1 MTKIQITN
9 QDILYQDINH
19 SLSYT
24 LKQVCYFCFDKHKKC
39 VMTLITLLIII
50 GIAPSIDGIFIQHLT
65 DLIENYSDERAN
77 QLFSGVFKWAIIY
90 VLWWESLNM
99 LWRFYDFVYLKT
111 MPKIKI
117 QVVEEFFEY
126 VSHHSH
132 EFFQNNLAGDITNRI
147 TEASRSF
154 EMVFHLFSEKILRRF
169 AVVIFAVFTMYN
181 VNHII
186 AGIFSVWVIIFVGM
200 SLFFA
205 RRVNH
210 YSSIYGK
217 KKARVAGKIVD
228 AIANISSV
236 RMFTSYQHER
246 KYMQN
251 HLVNAK
257 RSDQNL
263 QWFVLKLSYALGVS
277 CTALIFCML
286 YYILKLRSQL
296 LISIGDCVL
305 IISLAIAVIQDVWD
319 LTEEFGELFEQVG
332 IFSQSLSLF
341 YDQDIVDKKGAKE
354 LVVKKPII
362 EFKNVTFEYQNNN
375 NIFKNLSVTIDN
387 FQKVGLVGFSGSGKT
402 TFTNLIT
409 RLYEIEKGKILIDGQ
424 DIKEVTQKSLRRNIT
439 IIPQEPI
446 LFHRSI
452 MENIRYGN
460 FNATDKEVYEAAKK
474 AYIHSFIMKLPEGYN
489 TNCGERGSRLSGGQR
504 QRIMIARAI
513 LRGAPILI
521 FDEVTSALDS
531 HTEKLIHKSLV
542 NLMKDKIVLVIAH
555 KLSTLYDMDRI
566 LVFDNG
572 HIVEDGTHKELK
584 KSGKLYQEL
593 WQSQVQGILAG

>member
-1 MTKIQITN
+1 MQITN
-9 QDILYQDINH
+9 QDILHQELNH

-24 LKQVCYFCFDKHKKC
+24 LKQVCYFCFNKHKRY
-39 VMTLITLLIII
+39 VITLITLLIII
-50 GIAPSIDGIFIQHLT
+50 GMAPSIDGIFIQHLT
-65 DLIENYSDERAN
+65 DLIESYNDETAN
-77 QLFSGVFKWAIIY
+77 QLFSGVFKWAVIY
-90 VLWWESLNM
+90 VIWWESLNM
-99 LWRFYDFVYLKT
+99 LWRLYDYIYLKAV
-111 MPKIKI
+111 PKIKI
-117 QVVEEFFEY
+117 QVVEDFFEY
-126 VSHHSH
+126 ASHHSH
-132 EFFQNNLAGDITNRI
+132 QFFQDNLAGDITNRI

-169 AVVIFAVFTMYN
+169 AVVIFAVFTMYS
-181 VNHII
+181 VNHTI
-186 AGIFSVWVIIFVGM
+186 ASIFLVWVIAFVAM

-205 RRVNH
+205 RRVNR

-228 AIANISSV
+228 AIANISSI

-246 KYMQN
+246 EYMQN
-251 HLVNAK
+251 HLCNAK
-257 RSDQNL
+257 KSDQNL
-263 QWFVLKLSYALGVS
+263 QWFILKLSYALGLS
-277 CTALIFCML
+277 CTILIFCML

-332 IFSQSLSLF
+332 IFNQSLSLF

-354 LVVKKPII
+354 LVIEKPII
-362 EFKNVTFEYQNNN
+362 KFEDVTFQYQRDT
-375 NIFKNLSVTIDN
+375 NIFKNMSVKIDT
-387 FQKVGLVGFSGSGKT
+387 FQKIGLVGFSGSGKT

-409 RLYEIEKGKILIDGQ
+409 RLYEIGKGKILIDGQ

-460 FNATDKEVYEAAKK
+460 FNATDEEVYEAAKN

-489 TNCGERGSRLSGGQR
+489 TNCGERGNRLSGGQR
-504 QRIMIARAI
+504 QRVMIARAI
-513 LRGAPILI
+513 LKGAPILI

-531 HTEKLIHKSLV
+531 RTEKLIHKSLI
-542 NLMKDKIVLVIAH
+542 NLMKNKTVLVIAH

-572 HIVEDGTHKELK
+572 HIVEDGTHEELK